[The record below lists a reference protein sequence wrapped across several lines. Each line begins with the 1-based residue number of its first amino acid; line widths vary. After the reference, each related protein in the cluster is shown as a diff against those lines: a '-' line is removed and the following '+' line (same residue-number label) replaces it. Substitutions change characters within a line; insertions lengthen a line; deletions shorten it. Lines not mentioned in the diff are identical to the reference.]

1 MAWYDDTSKKS
12 AVREYKSRGE
22 MDRDVARAA
31 ERGWRVVSATE
42 MTQRSGCLRGCT
54 LGLLALVWR
63 PKAHFLVTFSRE

>member
-1 MAWYDDTSKKS
+1 MAWYDDTRKKT

-42 MTQRSGCLRGCT
+42 ATQRSGCLRILT
-54 LGLLALVWR
+54 ITFLALLWK
-63 PKAHFLVTFSRE
+63 PKPHFLVTFSRD